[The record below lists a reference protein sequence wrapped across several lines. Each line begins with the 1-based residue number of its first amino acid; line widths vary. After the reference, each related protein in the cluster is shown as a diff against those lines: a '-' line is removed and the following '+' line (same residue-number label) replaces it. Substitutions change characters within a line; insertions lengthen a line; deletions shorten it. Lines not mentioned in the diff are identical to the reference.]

1 MVKTK
6 NSHSTEVAVSN
17 GYQSGDRTHLQSH
30 LSNFVKALG
39 EVLEDITAL
48 EVNTMVCERITGEKF
63 IPWETYRNVYPINR
77 EYLQEQGIHE
87 SLRDRYLD
95 LRRNL
100 ELEYSILVTDPS
112 SDFYNPNLVGNLP
125 ILTDPNLE
133 IDQIQTI
140 LPDALQPTSPDEIL
154 KVQRLLGNSRFLRVL
169 RKIGE
174 LKAALDNRNQ
184 ALYRKELELAEKNV
198 PDIAAQAVKTDI
210 IYAQTVIQLD
220 GDIIN
225 RFSEELLEHPQKDLI
240 LKIHREG
247 VLGGEQQW
255 RGLLGFVVDLVQKAI
270 GKAALGGLFP
280 PR

>member
-6 NSHSTEVAVSN
+6 NSHSTEIAVSN
-17 GYQSGDRTHLQSH
+17 GYQPSSKVSLESH
-30 LSNFVKALG
+30 LGNFVKALG

-48 EVNTMVCERITGEKF
+48 EVNTMVCERITGDKF

-87 SLRDRYLD
+87 SLRDRYLE

-100 ELEYSILVTDPS
+100 ELEYSILVTDPN
-112 SDFYNPNLVGNLP
+112 SDFYNSNLVGNLP
-125 ILTDPNLE
+125 ILTNPNLE

-198 PDIAAQAVKTDI
+198 PNLAAQVVKTDI

-270 GKAALGGLFP
+270 GKATTGSLFP